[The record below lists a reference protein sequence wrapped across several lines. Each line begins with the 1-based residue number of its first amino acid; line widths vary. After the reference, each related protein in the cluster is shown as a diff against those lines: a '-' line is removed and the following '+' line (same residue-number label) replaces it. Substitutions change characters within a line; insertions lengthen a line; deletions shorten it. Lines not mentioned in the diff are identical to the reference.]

1 MSGACSRRWGSGEGE
16 APQVST
22 SHTGTAILRLPVPL
36 GIQPGTLGGHV
47 LALVST
53 VQPIPAGRK
62 HRPFVSAVSECPLKT
77 AGVHYRPSQTI
88 RFEGM

>member
-1 MSGACSRRWGSGEGE
+1 VGRWGGGGGE

-36 GIQPGTLGGHV
+36 GIQPGTFGGPV

-53 VQPIPAGRK
+53 VQPILAGRK
-62 HRPFVSAVSECPLKT
+62 HQPFVSALSERPLK
-77 AGVHYRPSQTI
+77 AASVHYRPSQTI
-88 RFEGM
+88 RFERM